1 MLILARHGT
10 TALNEQG
17 VIQGAQDYG
26 LSEAGRH
33 EAGSLAH
40 WIAGNFDVQ
49 LIFVSPARRA
59 LETAHFVLS
68 SLSRETP
75 VTIVEELRER
85 EYGSFEGLDTD
96 QLKAAR
102 RQCGLALDDL
112 RQNWANST
120 EVESDAAVWRR
131 FRHFADTAGLMNL
144 ASRLDVLA
152 VSHGGVI
159 KAILC
164 SALGIPPE
172 RPFPFMVDPA
182 SAAVLAVRGEYLQLS
197 ALRQNEYSY

>member
-17 VIQGAQDYG
+17 VIQGAQDFG
-26 LSEAGRH
+26 LSEAGRD
-33 EAGSLAH
+33 EAGRLAR
-40 WIAGNFDVQ
+40 WIAGNFDIQ
-49 LIFVSPARRA
+49 LIFASPARRA

-68 SLSRETP
+68 SLSREAP

-102 RQCGLALDDL
+102 RQRGLALDDL

-120 EVESDAAVWRR
+120 EVESDAEVWRR
-131 FRHFADTAGLMNL
+131 FRHFADTAGLMSL

-172 RPFPFMVDPA
+172 RPFPFMVNPA
-182 SAAVLAVRGEYLQLS
+182 SATVLAVRGEYLQLS
-197 ALRQNEYSY
+197 ALRQNEYSH